1 MVYFHPNPLLLF
13 LTSRAGTIFSVQI
26 LFLAIPLC
34 CRVLWKSVSV
44 AKCHNVITNQKNW
57 GFRISARNCEM
68 IRKIKYFSHT
78 KIAFELTKF
87 EFDKRKEMHKVYM
100 ANSDIFTQYRTDW
113 YFWDA
118 CNERRK
124 SKFKFNCFRRNVY
137 QSHKELELSAESQE
151 EAETWKA
158 SFLRAGVFPEKNKE
172 EKTESVS
179 YYVKSNWVAVFN
191 NFLFS
196 LRYHFLWIKY
206 YLFVDQRRYRISRSP
221 TRETDWNNQE
231 FGWFI
236 SQNHPQESQRHGS

>member
-1 MVYFHPNPLLLF
+1 MQKIVKSSEKSNIF
-13 LTSRAGTIFSVQI
+13 LTQKLHLNWQNLNSIKGKKYIKFIWPTVISLQI
-26 LFLAIPLC
+26 
-34 CRVLWKSVSV
+34 
-44 AKCHNVITNQKNW
+44 T
-57 GFRISARNCEM
+57 
-68 IRKIKYFSHT
+68 
-78 KIAFELTKF
+78 ELI
-87 EFDKRKEMHKVYM
+87 
-100 ANSDIFTQYRTDW
+100 DIFGCMQW
-113 YFWDA
+113 K
-118 CNERRK
+118 K

-179 YYVKSNWVAVFN
+179 YYVKSNWVAVFYH
-191 NFLFS
+191 FLFS
-196 LRYHFLWIKY
+196 LSYHFLWIKC